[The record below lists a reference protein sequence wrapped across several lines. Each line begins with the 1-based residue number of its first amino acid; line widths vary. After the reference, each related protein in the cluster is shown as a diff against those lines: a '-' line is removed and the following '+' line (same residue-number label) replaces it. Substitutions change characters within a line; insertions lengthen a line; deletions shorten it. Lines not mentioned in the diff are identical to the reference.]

1 MFLANLCYVTMFIRT
16 SRRIHNAMLNSVVR
30 IGVRFFESTPTGRI
44 LNRFTRDIDA
54 TEGSIPESIR
64 ELIFALLAMTSILTV
79 ITSVTPYFLFALVP
93 IVILFV
99 LVQVRTI
106 LNSEHG
112 LDVENRTKKVRSFL
126 ALLCRGFSLRR
137 VDS

>member
-30 IGVRFFESTPTGRI
+30 SGVRFFEATPTGRI

-64 ELIFALLAMTSILTV
+64 ELIFSLLAMTSILTV
-79 ITSVTPYFLFALVP
+79 ITSVTPYFLFTLVP

-99 LVQVRTI
+99 LVQVRTFCLI
-106 LNSEHG
+106 
-112 LDVENRTKKVRSFL
+112 
-126 ALLCRGFSLRR
+126 FS
-137 VDS
+137 DG